1 MPFLLT
7 AAFPCLDD
15 FVLFGV
21 LTVNYTIKIKRIQ
34 KKKQEEKN
42 RARPNAEDRTRRW
55 DLSQSWIMDIIM
67 RDYFIQ
73 GKMFS
78 FPVRL

>member
-34 KKKQEEKN
+34 KKKEEEKTE
-42 RARPNAEDRTRRW
+42 PDQMQRTGQG
-55 DLSQSWIMDIIM
+55 DGICHKVELWI
-67 RDYFIQ
+67 
-73 GKMFS
+73 
-78 FPVRL
+78 

>member
-34 KKKQEEKN
+34 KKKEEKQ
-42 RARPNAEDRTRRW
+42 
-55 DLSQSWIMDIIM
+55 SQTKCRGQDKEMGSVTKLN
-67 RDYFIQ
+67 Y
-73 GKMFS
+73 GYNYA
-78 FPVRL
+78 

>member
-1 MPFLLT
+1 MKNFRLDSFAKLCTSALMPFLLT

-34 KKKQEEKN
+34 KKKEEEKN

-55 DLSQSWIMDIIM
+55 DLSQS
-67 RDYFIQ
+67 
-73 GKMFS
+73 
-78 FPVRL
+78 